1 MKTLDRKRT
10 ILTLRW
16 AVIILTCYL
25 IFFGKGRITD
35 PDWGHLFILAYIF
48 SNLIL
53 IFLPQTWFSNP
64 KFFYFLVVFDTGTV
78 SLGMYLSERVATDFY
93 LVFFLILILASVSRN
108 FKLLMIVSGVTAS
121 LYGFL
126 LYSWGLLGS
135 EQSSSYILRIPFI
148 FIMSAFYGYI
158 TQTFTKESQE
168 QLVLSEDKYRGLFE
182 NAKEG
187 IIILRNPDLQIAD
200 VNGEAGRLIGNPKKE
215 VLQKDVV
222 DLFDPLMRER
232 ALSFFEQVVKDGEG
246 ATDTL
251 SLKRE
256 NGVTFEVDL
265 SIKKIDLE
273 DDSFFQLIF
282 KDLTERRKLEKRIR
296 ESKRSLQAIV
306 DGIQDSLFEQNLN
319 YVILRVNRAVAE
331 KTHLTYEQL
340 IGRKCYEIYCRRTQP
355 CPKCP
360 ATMTFQTKQLA
371 HQTISDADSGT
382 VSQISSFP
390 ILDDKGN
397 LYSVVMYVRDVTEEQ
412 RLQEQ
417 LIQSEKL
424 AGIGTL
430 ASGVAHEIN
439 NPLSGTITMAEAALE
454 EDDLSVIRTYLGDII
469 NCSQRINKIVTGLR
483 SYSRIAK
490 QDDRSLLDFNEVL
503 EDSLKMV
510 LLAVKRKPV
519 EVVKKFQLVEKA
531 KANLGEVQQVFT
543 NLITNAFHAMEGREG
558 VLTLTTRSLRDVVE
572 VGIGDNGIGI
582 PEKHIKK
589 IFDAFFTTKKPGEGT
604 GLGLNIVYRIVT
616 KYGGTVDVESEEGLG
631 TTFRLRFPI
640 GRDEDG
646 QENIGR

>member
-64 KFFYFLVVFDTGTV
+64 KFFYFLVVFDTGIV

-135 EQSSSYILRIPFI
+135 AQGASYILRIPFV

-158 TQTFTKESQE
+158 IQTFTRESQK
-168 QLVLSEDKYRGLFE
+168 QRALSEDKYRGLFE

-187 IIILRNPDLQIAD
+187 IVILRDPDLQIAD
-200 VNGEAGRLIGNPKKE
+200 VNGEAGRLLGNPKSEILKR
-215 VLQKDVV
+215 DVV
-222 DLFDPLMRER
+222 DLFDPSMTER
-232 ALSFFEQVVKDGEG
+232 AAAFFGQVVKDGEG
-246 ATDTL
+246 ATDSL
-251 SLKRE
+251 SLKGN

-265 SIKKIDLE
+265 SVKRIDLE
-273 DDSFFQLIF
+273 DESFFQVIF
-282 KDLTERRKLEKRIR
+282 EDLTGRRKLEKKIR

-306 DGIQDSLFEQNLN
+306 DGIQDSLFEQNLD
-319 YVILRVNRAVAE
+319 YEILRVNRAVAG
-331 KTHLTYEQL
+331 KTHLAYERL
-340 IGRKCYEIYCRRTQP
+340 IGKKCYAIYCQRTQP

-360 ATMTFQTKQLA
+360 ATMTLQTKQVA
-371 HQTISDADSGT
+371 HQTINDADSGT
-382 VSQISSFP
+382 VSRISSFP

-397 LYSVVMYVRDVTEEQ
+397 LSSVVMYVRDITDEQ
-412 RLQEQ
+412 QLQEQ

-558 VLTLTTRSLRDVVE
+558 VLTLTTRSLRDGVE

-604 GLGLNIVYRIVT
+604 GLGLNIVYRIVA

>member
-1 MKTLDRKRT
+1 MKNPDRKRT

-16 AVIILTCYL
+16 AVIILTSYL
-25 IFFGKGRITD
+25 IVFGKGRITA
-35 PDWGHLFILAYIF
+35 PDLGHFFILIYIL

-53 IFLPQTWFSNP
+53 IFLPKTWFSNP
-64 KFFYFLVVFDTGTV
+64 KFFYFLVVFDTAIV

-93 LVFFLILILASVSRN
+93 LVFFLILILASVSRS
-108 FKLLMIVSGVTAS
+108 FKLLMIVSGITAS
-121 LYGFL
+121 LYGFF

-135 EQSSSYILRIPFI
+135 EQGASYILRIPFI
-148 FIMSAFYGYI
+148 FILSAFYGYI
-158 TQTFTKESQE
+158 IQTFTKESQE
-168 QLVLSEDKYRGLFE
+168 QRVLSEDKYRGLFE

-187 IIILRNPDLQIAD
+187 IVILRNPELQIAD

-265 SIKKIDLE
+265 SVKRIDLE

-282 KDLTERRKLEKRIR
+282 KDLTERRKLEKKIR

-319 YVILRVNRAVAE
+319 YVILRVNKAVAE

-340 IGRKCYEIYCRRTQP
+340 IGKKCYEIYCQRTQP

-371 HQTISDADSGT
+371 HQTINDADSDT

-397 LYSVVMYVRDVTEEQ
+397 LFSVVMYVRDVTEDQ

-424 AGIGTL
+424 AGIGIL

-439 NPLSGTITMAEAALE
+439 NPLSGTISMAEAALE
-454 EDDLSVIRTYLGDII
+454 EDDISVIRDYLADII
-469 NCSQRINKIVTGLR
+469 NCSQRISEIVTGLR
-483 SYSRIAK
+483 SYSRIAR
-490 QDDRSLLDFNEVL
+490 QDDRSLLDLNSVL

-510 LLAVKRKPV
+510 RLGVKSKPV
-519 EVVKKFQLVEKA
+519 EAVKQFQLAEKMEG
-531 KANLGEVQQVFT
+531 NLGEMQQVFT

-558 VLTLTTRSLRDVVE
+558 VLTLTTRSLRDFVE

-582 PEKHIKK
+582 SEKHIKK
-589 IFDAFFTTKKPGEGT
+589 IFDPFFTTKKIGEGT

-616 KYGGTVDVESEEGLG
+616 KYGGTVEVESEEGVG
-631 TTFRLRFPI
+631 TTFRLRFPL
-640 GRDEDG
+640 RRE
-646 QENIGR
+646 EK